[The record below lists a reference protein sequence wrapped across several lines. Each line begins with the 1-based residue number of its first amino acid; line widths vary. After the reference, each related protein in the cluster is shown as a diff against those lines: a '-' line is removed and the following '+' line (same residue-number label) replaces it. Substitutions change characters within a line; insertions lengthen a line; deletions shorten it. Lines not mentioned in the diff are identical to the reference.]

1 MDTPAYSIDHIES
14 LVLVAGISGA
24 GKSTAMH
31 LLSDTG
37 YSVVD
42 NLPVPLL
49 ASFIQF
55 SMGAGARYRKTALLL
70 DIDSLENLELI
81 APLLNARRAGSS
93 IISLIFLDAD
103 TQSVV
108 RRYSETRRPHPAF
121 DPSSD
126 ESLQDAIFREREKL
140 QPLKERADVIFDTSG
155 LNTHELKRRMR
166 DFLTT
171 LGVNSQHV
179 MRINFTSF
187 GFKRGVPIDCD
198 LVADVRFLANPF
210 FVEGLRK
217 LNGLEQTVRD
227 YVFKSP
233 DADEFIK
240 RYVDLLKFLIPRY
253 SLEGKAYLNIG
264 VGCTGGQHRSVAI
277 AEALRMQMEKEHFA
291 TSIRHRDLH
300 HGG

>member
-1 MDTPAYSIDHIES
+1 
-14 LVLVAGISGA
+14 
-24 GKSTAMH
+24 
-31 LLSDTG
+31 
-37 YSVVD
+37 
-42 NLPVPLL
+42 
-49 ASFIQF
+49 
-55 SMGAGARYRKTALLL
+55 
-70 DIDSLENLELI
+70 
-81 APLLNARRAGSS
+81 
-93 IISLIFLDAD
+93 
-103 TQSVV
+103 
-108 RRYSETRRPHPAF
+108 
-121 DPSSD
+121 
-126 ESLQDAIFREREKL
+126 
-140 QPLKERADVIFDTSG
+140 
-155 LNTHELKRRMR
+155 
-166 DFLTT
+166 
-171 LGVNSQHV
+171 